1 MYENLDIIT
10 IGESLI
16 ELSSDKSL
24 SSAETFT
31 KYYGGD
37 TLAVAISALRSGSK
51 VGYITKVKNDG
62 FGQYLLD
69 CWQSEGLDSGQV
81 RFSDFQNG
89 IYFTGQNNNKVEMQ
103 FYRKKTAAT
112 TLSIDDIDFN
122 YIKSA
127 KYIFATAFVQSLS
140 LGCREVVKETFKFAK
155 ENGLH
160 VGYYPNFRHT
170 DLLID
175 EAKEMFEEVKD
186 YIDTIFINTKD
197 DILFET
203 ESPDNLIAKLADN
216 QIEKALII
224 KNNEGIWASNR
235 TEVSFVK
242 IPEDFNPVDLTG
254 YTSAIIGAYISSR
267 IKGESQSDSLKYANI
282 LGLIQA
288 GKTGAIRSIPHKKDV
303 VNMMAKYYG

>member
-1 MYENLDIIT
+1 MYGNLDIIT

-24 SSAETFT
+24 STAETFT

-37 TLAVAISALRSGSK
+37 TLAVAIAALRSNSK

-81 RFSDFQNG
+81 RFSDLQNG

-103 FYRKKTAAT
+103 FYRKKPAASA
-112 TLSIDDIDFN
+112 LCIEDIDFE
-122 YIKSA
+122 YIKTA

-140 LGCREVVKETFKFAK
+140 LGCREVVKEVFKFAK
-155 ENGLH
+155 ENGIH

-170 DLLID
+170 DLLLD
-175 EAKEMFEEVKD
+175 EAKEMFEEIKE

-197 DILFET
+197 DLLFET
-203 ESPDNLIAKLADN
+203 ESPDNLLAKLADI
-216 QIEKALII
+216 QLEKALII

-242 IPEDFNPVDLTG
+242 IPEFEPVDLTG
-254 YTSAIIGAYISSR
+254 YTSAIIGAFISSR
-267 IKGESQSDSLKYANI
+267 IKGESMVDSIRYANI
-282 LGLIQA
+282 LGLMQA
-288 GKTGAIRSIPHKKDV
+288 SKTGAVRSIPKRSEV
-303 VNMMAKYYG
+303 LEVMEKYYG